1 MNVIANL
8 LCILNT
14 FSMCT
19 FAFWCTIL
27 CYMNPIREIEN
38 NGSGNEIISFDWV
51 TMDYVSSTTLKR
63 C

>member
-1 MNVIANL
+1 ML
-8 LCILNT
+8 LLTYYVFLIRSLCVHSL
-14 FSMCT
+14 FGV
-19 FAFWCTIL
+19 L